1 MAMPR
6 WRNVLLLKNSL
17 ISSSSPSSTITYR
30 ASFHSTPVSCE
41 KWKNKWNSHDVEGGQ
56 QPSKNYIR
64 YATRQK
70 RADAKKALKDLLNKS
85 GASKFSFQD
94 DDPMWRPGAQVDKS
108 DNSRKKH
115 KPKYSAK
122 HSYKAQQKKT
132 KGKYRGEGFH
142 ENFNE
147 HETVFRA
154 TFGNRWYTWS
164 FNLRNESFFRDSA
177 SEFEWQER
185 SNGNY
190 RSKTFG
196 GSSDSES
203 DEESFTVGS
212 SSDRTVLGLPLTGP
226 LKLEDV
232 KKAFRLSALKWHP
245 DKHQGPSQA
254 MAEEKFKHCADAY
267 KSLCKVLS
275 PA

>member
-1 MAMPR
+1 MPMPR

-17 ISSSSPSSTITYR
+17 ISSSSTTTYR

-41 KWKNKWNSHDVEGGQ
+41 KWKNKWNSDVEGGQ

-94 DDPMWRPGAQVDKS
+94 DDSMWRPGGQADKS

-122 HSYKAQQKKT
+122 HAYKAQQKKT
-132 KGKYRGEGFH
+132 K
-142 ENFNE
+142 
-147 HETVFRA
+147 
-154 TFGNRWYTWS
+154 
-164 FNLRNESFFRDSA
+164 
-177 SEFEWQER
+177 
-185 SNGNY
+185 
-190 RSKTFG
+190 
-196 GSSDSES
+196 
-203 DEESFTVGS
+203 GS

-226 LKLEDV
+226 LKLDDV

-254 MAEEKFKHCADAY
+254 MAEEKFKHCAEAY
-267 KSLCKVLS
+267 NSLCKVVS